1 MKEIAFEA
9 GSAAPAF
16 QPRYVAEVEAEI
28 GVKFP
33 ASFLALMRTSN
44 GGKPLQCFFELED
57 NEKVVERFLSFVED
71 YKIDRLGMYD
81 IEVVWSQI
89 EGRLDEGVCPFAS
102 LFAGDFLCF
111 DCRHEGEPSVA
122 VWIHDV
128 IGDGIPELVPVADT
142 FEQFLSMLRE

>member
-1 MKEIAFEA
+1 MKDIEFES

-16 QPRYVAEVEAEI
+16 EDRYVAEVETEV

-44 GGKPLQCFFELED
+44 GGKPRQGLFDFDD
-57 NEKVVERFLSFVED
+57 NEKIVERFLSFVED
-71 YKIDRLGMYD
+71 YKVDRLGMYD

-89 EGRLDEGVCPFAS
+89 EDRLDEGVCPFAS
-102 LFAGDFLCF
+102 VFAGDFLCF

-122 VWIHDV
+122 LWGHDV
-128 IGDGIPELVPVADT
+128 FGDGIPELVPVADT
-142 FEQFLSMLRE
+142 FEQFLDMLRE